1 MIVEFLI
8 KKRAKK
14 YGVPLLK
21 ITKETLEQYK
31 EICDAEEKDDKFL
44 LQRKINRSWYLG
56 NTRVVIGNIVVRH
69 YGNMD
74 IYCDYQT
81 LEICNIVNHKG
92 KNRKEYINFQDKKL
106 INEIYCIPEKK
117 R

>member
-1 MIVEFLI
+1 MIFEFFI
-8 KKRAKK
+8 KKRGQK

-21 ITKETLEQYK
+21 ITKETLEQYR
-31 EICDAEEKDDKFL
+31 EICNAEEKDDDFL
-44 LQRKINRSWYLG
+44 LKRKINRNWYLG
-56 NTRVVIGNIVVRH
+56 NTRAIMGNVVIRH

-74 IYCDYQT
+74 IYCDYET
-81 LEICNIVNHKG
+81 LEICTIVNHKG
-92 KNRKEYINFQDKKL
+92 RNRGEYINLMDKKL